1 MANFRLATATRN
13 ALADALAALVD
24 AGAAGG
30 TIKIYTATQPAS
42 ANTAISDQTLLATLT
57 MAATAFGAGAVL
69 GVLTAAAITED
80 SEADATGTAAW
91 ARIAD
96 SDGNT
101 IFDCDVGTV
110 GATINLNTVS
120 LVAGG
125 PVSIT
130 SFTVTMPSGEA

>member
-1 MANFRLATATRN
+1 VANMRLATATRN
-13 ALADALAALVD
+13 ALADKIDDLIN

-57 MAATAFGAGAVL
+57 FAEVAFGAASA
-69 GVLTAAAITED
+69 GVITAETITED
-80 SEADATGTAAW
+80 AAADADGTAAW

-101 IFDCDVGTV
+101 IFDCDVGV
-110 GATINLNTVS
+110 SGATINLNTVN
-120 LVAGG
+120 LVTGG

-130 SFTVTMPSGEA
+130 SFTITMPSGEAA

>member
-1 MANFRLATATRN
+1 MANLRLATASQN
-13 ALADALAALVD
+13 AMADALAALVD
-24 AGAAGG
+24 AGSAGG

-57 MAATAFGAGAVL
+57 FSGTAFGAASG
-69 GVLTAAAITED
+69 GVITAAAITED

-101 IFDCDVGTV
+101 IFDCDVGTS
-110 GATINLNTVS
+110 GATINLNTVNIVS
-120 LVAGG
+120 GG

-130 SFTVTMPSGEA
+130 SFTITMPSGEA